1 MAVCPGFESG
11 SFFLWLSACVGA
23 WFLVFLKFGLLITLK
38 VGVFGVLTVPTGI
51 YGLFLPNII
60 SLLGLIRVNLDIKLI
75 G

>member
-1 MAVCPGFESG
+1 MAVCPG
-11 SFFLWLSACVGA
+11 CVA
-23 WFLVFLKFGLLITLK
+23 VWRLLVTLK